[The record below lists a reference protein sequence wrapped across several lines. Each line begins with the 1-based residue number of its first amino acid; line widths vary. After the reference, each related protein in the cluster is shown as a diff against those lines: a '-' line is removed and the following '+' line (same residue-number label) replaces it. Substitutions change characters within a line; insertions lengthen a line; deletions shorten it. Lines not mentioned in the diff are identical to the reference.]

1 MRGNNSTENTCRLCL
16 AKVDEK
22 EFIPIFPQKYLN
34 GVSLVMK
41 IMVCVSLTIQED
53 DLFPKRI
60 CTACE
65 ESVNTFYA
73 FRETCSQAYFM
84 LIQNYGNAKDL
95 VKESES
101 KLKDDSECSE
111 TVEKSLS
118 EENERNLCGG
128 ELTGGQQVLL
138 RNDLESQPNP
148 KEKCYFGDQCL
159 EKLPDIENVT
169 KHENSN
175 NDFDLERNI
184 PEHHI
189 MCLDTD
195 QRSVDEIILEGGT
208 NSEIVEKTC
217 NNDIEGSA
225 KEICFKDKSLLIDNA
240 TKDETPVEK
249 FTGRETD
256 EDLQTFKESSSTLN
270 EISSTNVNVDADCY
284 QVEEIHQEIR
294 CGKYIEQQ
302 IRYKCLRCKNSFSDL
317 DSVTAHYADY
327 CQPNDCQEIE
337 QTSAESNDAEGST
350 NYLNAFAYLDENFEL
365 ENEDMPTL
373 ESLNNCSVIKDSQCS
388 ESKKINGLDG
398 ANDEQ
403 ISIPGREKSI
413 ALASSDV
420 CVVKVKEKFREWTS
434 ETQLINSDRERKRR
448 GRCPRKVDHP
458 CSECDRIFA
467 SSSLLKRHSSVH
479 SGERPYACEICD
491 RRFAQLGQLNF
502 HKKFHSNPRYR
513 CYICSKPFLR
523 PSDIEKHMR
532 THTGEKPFDCKIC
545 LKSFAQ
551 LGALQQHSRIHSG
564 EKPYSCEICG
574 KNFSQKANKTK
585 HVKIHKE
592 GERPHTCDICGRSFS
607 ELSEMELHRAGHGGG
622 KPRKCDHC
630 EDSFRKL
637 SELNDH
643 VRRFHT
649 FERQHKCMFCSK
661 EFYSIYNLKQH
672 VMVHTGQKPFACSK
686 CDLRFTQKGNLTKHY
701 ERKHS
706 KFVEKGDCHI
716 VVNEKSFDGDNLLF
730 AEASVNQ
737 VNTIDRLIVEREETI
752 EMNAQAVLR
761 KDFS

>member
-1 MRGNNSTENTCRLCL
+1 MRGNNSIENTCRLCL
-16 AKVDEK
+16 AKVDEN

-53 DLFPKRI
+53 DAFPKRI
-60 CTACE
+60 CTTCE
-65 ESVNTFYA
+65 EAVNNFYA

-84 LIQNYGNAKDL
+84 LIHNYGEAKDI
-95 VKESES
+95 VKESEP
-101 KLKDDSECSE
+101 KLKDDSDLSE
-111 TVEKSLS
+111 SVGKSLS
-118 EENERNLCGG
+118 KDNERNLCDGD
-128 ELTGGQQVLL
+128 LTGGLQVVL
-138 RNDLESQPNP
+138 RNDLESQPKP
-148 KEKCYFGDQCL
+148 KEKCFFGDQSLDKLSDL
-159 EKLPDIENVT
+159 ENIA
-169 KHENSN
+169 KHKNCS
-175 NDFDLERNI
+175 DFDLERNI

-189 MCLDTD
+189 MCLDAD
-195 QRSVDEIILEGGT
+195 QRSVDEIIVEGET
-208 NSEIVEKTC
+208 ESEIVENTC
-217 NNDIEGSA
+217 NDDVEDLTQGIR
-225 KEICFKDKSLLIDNA
+225 FKDKSLPIDDA
-240 TKDETPVEK
+240 TKDATPVEK
-249 FTGRETD
+249 FEERETD
-256 EDLQTFKESSSTLN
+256 EDLQTFEESGSTLD
-270 EISSTNVNVDADCY
+270 EISSSNYNVDADCY
-284 QVEEIHQEIR
+284 QVEEIHQQIR
-294 CGKYIEQQ
+294 CGKYIEQL
-302 IRYKCLRCKNSFSDL
+302 IKYKCLRCENSFNDL
-317 DSVTAHYADY
+317 DSVTEHYAG
-327 CQPNDCQEIE
+327 CCTPNDCQESE

-365 ENEDMPTL
+365 ENEGTPTL
-373 ESLNNCSVIKDSQCS
+373 EGLNNDSVIKDPQFT
-388 ESKKINGLDG
+388 ELKKINGLVE
-398 ANDEQ
+398 AKNEQ
-403 ISIPGREKSI
+403 ISFCGRDKSI
-413 ALASSDV
+413 ALASSEV
-420 CVVKVKEKFREWTS
+420 CAVRVKEKLSEWTS
-434 ETQLINSDRERKRR
+434 KTQLISLGREQKRR

-458 CSECDRIFA
+458 CPECDRIFA

-513 CYICSKPFLR
+513 CHICSKPFLR

-607 ELSEMELHRAGHGGG
+607 ELTEMELHRAGHGGG

-643 VRRFHT
+643 IRRFHT

-672 VMVHTGQKPFACSK
+672 VMVHTGQRPFACSK
-686 CDLRFTQKGNLTKHY
+686 CDLRFTQKGNLTKHF

-706 KFVEKGDCHI
+706 EFVEKRDCCI
-716 VVNEKSFDGDNLLF
+716 VVNARSFDGDNLLF
-730 AEASVNQ
+730 TEASASQ
-737 VNTIDRLIVEREETI
+737 VNNDVRLIVEREETI
-752 EMNAQAVLR
+752 ELDAQATLR
-761 KDFS
+761 NDCS